1 MASPFD
7 ELFTAVDVSALA
19 TKTSA
24 LMVGVIGVTLL
35 FVGYGVVRKIMRRGA

>member
-1 MASPFD
+1 MTPFD
-7 ELFTAVDVSALA
+7 DLFTAVDITSLA

-24 LMVGVIGVTLL
+24 LMVGVIGVSLL

>member
-1 MASPFD
+1 MTPFD
-7 ELFTAVDVSALA
+7 DLFTAVDIASLA